1 MKIKIIIIGIVMFSL
16 QGSFVFAVEKKD
28 QLIAGNAGYI
38 VGEPTVE
45 EPTIKVKD
53 IPVKEVKK
61 PAKKVLHVKAKNQVY
76 LPKSFNPIS
85 LIKRVDNWT
94 KEYLW

>member
-1 MKIKIIIIGIVMFSL
+1 MKIKIIIISIFVFSL
-16 QGSFVFAVEKKD
+16 QGGLAFSAEKKD

-38 VGEPTVE
+38 VGEPTIE
-45 EPTIKVKD
+45 EPTIKAKD

-61 PAKKVLHVKAKNQVY
+61 PAKKVLHVKVKNQVY

-85 LIKRVDNWT
+85 LIKKVDNWT